1 MLPHRC
7 LSHVVAVAVL
17 AVAEDVLKELN
28 VGHEGLSTAQ
38 AQERL
43 EQYGHNKLK
52 EAEKPTMM
60 QRFIA
65 QLKDPMLIILL
76 IAAAVSAAT
85 NLLAG
90 ENEMAE
96 VIIILAVVLLNAVLG
111 VLQEESRLFQLVV
124 EETVGLGELEFAQV
138 VIAYCLST
146 QHVQSGEKPASA

>member
-1 MLPHRC
+1 MEKFYSR
-7 LSHVVAVAVL
+7 S
-17 AVAEDVLKELN
+17 AEDVLKELN

-38 AQERL
+38 ARERL

-85 NLLAG
+85 TLLAG

-111 VLQEESRLFQLVV
+111 VLQESKAEAAIEALQ
-124 EETVGLGELEFAQV
+124 TMTAATCK
-138 VIAYCLST
+138 VIR
-146 QHVQSGEKPASA
+146 